1 VLGTQMAT
9 KRKRIVN
16 AGAVSQQ
23 TGTKR
28 SLIWDYFNNDLD
40 SHKWTHGNCQELFPT
55 SRNAKSLM
63 NISIGI
69 SFPSCFVHRFDR
81 LFEEE
86 IPLPEFVTWKSP
98 TIKQQKLIG
107 DYLNPAMSP

>member
-1 VLGTQMAT
+1 MYTQAFCGSHTLGCVCGDDGVLGTQMAT

-40 SHKWTHGNCQELFPT
+40 SHKWTHGSVP
-55 SRNAKSLM
+55 
-63 NISIGI
+63 
-69 SFPSCFVHRFDR
+69 D
-81 LFEEE
+81 
-86 IPLPEFVTWKSP
+86 EFVFF
-98 TIKQQKLIG
+98 
-107 DYLNPAMSP
+107 